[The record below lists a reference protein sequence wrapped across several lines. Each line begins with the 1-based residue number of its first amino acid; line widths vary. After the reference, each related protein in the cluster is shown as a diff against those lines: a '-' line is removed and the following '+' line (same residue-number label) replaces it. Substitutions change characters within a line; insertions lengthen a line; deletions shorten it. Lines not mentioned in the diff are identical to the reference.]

1 MNLARAKRKILFVT
15 GTRADFGKLKSLALG
30 ASAAGHEVSFFVT
43 GMHVLPE
50 YGLTKLEVHRLPDIQ
65 VTEFVNQRT
74 TDPQDL
80 TFAKTVTGFSDYLRI
95 DPPDLVVIH
104 GDRVEAMAAALVCA
118 TNYIRSAHIE
128 GGEVSGTI
136 DEAFRHCNTKLA
148 TAHLVSSEDAGR
160 RIRSMGEASESVF
173 VIGSPELDLHN
184 AESGVSIGEVKNRY
198 EIPFDEYGVA
208 VFHSVTSE
216 QDSIEAQALALFD
229 TLKASGRTFVVIQ
242 PNNDPGSNVILDIIR
257 TLPAD
262 RFRVLPSMRFTHFS
276 ELLKNAAL
284 IIGNSSVGV
293 REAPFLG
300 IPSIDIGTR
309 QTNRSRAPSISS
321 LDADDT
327 QSISRIIN
335 GHWGV
340 RFAPDTGF
348 GHGESVDKFL
358 GVIEGDSFWKLPL
371 QKNFSE

>member
-1 MNLARAKRKILFVT
+1 MSIASAKRKILFVT
-15 GTRADFGKLKSLALG
+15 GTRADFGKLKPLALG

-50 YGLTKLEVHRLPDIQ
+50 YGLTKLEVHRLPGVQ
-65 VTEFVNQRT
+65 VTEFVNQRA
-74 TDPQDL
+74 TDPQDI

-95 DPPDLVVIH
+95 EPPDLVVIH

-148 TAHLVSSEDAGR
+148 TAHLVSSENAAK
-160 RIRSMGEASESVF
+160 RIHGMGESPESVF

-184 AESGVSIGEVKNRY
+184 AESGVDIAEVRARY

-208 VFHSVTSE
+208 IFHSVTSE
-216 QDSIEAQALALFD
+216 QDSIQAQARALFD
-229 TLKASGRTFVVIQ
+229 TLKASGRAFVVIQ
-242 PNNDPGSNVILDIIR
+242 PNNDPGSNLILDVIR

-321 LDADDT
+321 LDAHET
-327 QSISRIIN
+327 QSLSHLIN
-335 GHWGV
+335 SHWGV

-348 GHGESVDKFL
+348 GHGRSVDKFL
-358 GVIEGDSFWKLPL
+358 GVIEGDSFWNLPL

>member
-1 MNLARAKRKILFVT
+1 
-15 GTRADFGKLKSLALG
+15 
-30 ASAAGHEVSFFVT
+30 
-43 GMHVLPE
+43 
-50 YGLTKLEVHRLPDIQ
+50 
-65 VTEFVNQRT
+65 
-74 TDPQDL
+74 
-80 TFAKTVTGFSDYLRI
+80 
-95 DPPDLVVIH
+95 
-104 GDRVEAMAAALVCA
+104 MAAALVCA

-148 TAHLVSSEDAGR
+148 TAHLVSSENAAK
-160 RIRSMGEASESVF
+160 RILGMGETPESVF

-184 AESGVSIGEVKNRY
+184 AESGVDIAEVRARY

-208 VFHSVTSE
+208 IFHSVTSE
-216 QDSIEAQALALFD
+216 QDSIQAQASALFD
-229 TLKASGRTFVVIQ
+229 TLKASGRAFVVIQ
-242 PNNDPGSNVILDIIR
+242 PNNDPGSNLILDVIR

-300 IPSIDIGTR
+300 IPSIDVGTR

-321 LDADDT
+321 LDAHDT
-327 QSISRIIN
+327 QSLSHLIN
-335 GHWGV
+335 RHWGV

-348 GHGESVDKFL
+348 GHGRSVDKFL
-358 GVIEGDSFWKLPL
+358 SVIEGDSFWNLPL

>member
-160 RIRSMGEASESVF
+160 RIRSMGESSESVF